1 MYKEYHDI
9 PYNSKIEE
17 AIIGSFSLGQLAWLA
32 PAAFL
37 SFQLSQHVPLL
48 PFVESDVFSRIHW
61 FLPIIIAVIF
71 IKVKHPKTNL
81 TLSKYM
87 VLMIRFKF
95 RRKRFHYRRVNISK
109 YERSL
114 QNGGIRNER
123 NN

>member
-1 MYKEYHDI
+1 MYKQYHDI

-48 PFVESDVFSRIHW
+48 PFVESDIFSRIHW
-61 FLPIIIAVIF
+61 FLPIIIAFIF
-71 IKVKHPKTNL
+71 IKIKHPKTNL

-87 VLMIRFKF
+87 ILMIKFKF
-95 RRKRFHYRRVNISK
+95 KRKRFIYKRVNISEF
-109 YERSL
+109 ERSYRKESL
-114 QNGGIRNER
+114 NE
-123 NN
+123 